1 MIPRNSDV
9 IVLALQEC
17 KTKMKDSWRD
27 SVLKHLNRNQKN
39 VVVDSKYKLLS
50 MKSMWAIHLIIFVKS
65 EHMLDITEVQTS
77 NVATGLLGKLGNKGA
92 VGCGF
97 VYRAVNRFAFVSSH
111 LAARATRIPERESN
125 FVDIV
130 AHLKL
135 GGDERVD
142 FFHNFDHVFWLG
154 DLNYRVDMGAHGT
167 EKEYQK
173 CVSLIKSN
181 RMDAL
186 MPNDQLCV
194 LMPSNYSGKLK
205 IIISRFFFNSFFF

>member
-27 SVLKHLNRNQKN
+27 SVLKHLNRNEKDG
-39 VVVDSKYKLLS
+39 VPGGVPGGVVDSKYKLLS

-65 EHMLDITEVQTS
+65 EHILDITEVQTS

-97 VYRAVNRFAFVSSH
+97 VYRAVNHFAFVSSH

-130 AHLKL
+130 AQ
-135 GGDERVD
+135 
-142 FFHNFDHVFWLG
+142 
-154 DLNYRVDMGAHGT
+154 Y
-167 EKEYQK
+167 
-173 CVSLIKSN
+173 
-181 RMDAL
+181 
-186 MPNDQLCV
+186 P
-194 LMPSNYSGKLK
+194 
-205 IIISRFFFNSFFF
+205 